1 LRTHSGSGDR
11 SVEEPSPLPPF
22 RGCPR
27 FAAKGARRMHRPRYG
42 RVPMPWRPWERNTKR
57 LVSASLSLERALWDL
72 TASTKCCTAI
82 PHKCGY
88 RTPALIKPGSRKR
101 TVLDS
106 GRPGYRWNM
115 MLDFPDGT
123 LRREQ
128 DLWREKLEAAQSR
141 YESDRNEESRA
152 ELRRA
157 LKTFADLVMNGRMPR
172 DLA

>member
-1 LRTHSGSGDR
+1 
-11 SVEEPSPLPPF
+11 
-22 RGCPR
+22 
-27 FAAKGARRMHRPRYG
+27 
-42 RVPMPWRPWERNTKR
+42 
-57 LVSASLSLERALWDL
+57 
-72 TASTKCCTAI
+72 
-82 PHKCGY
+82 
-88 RTPALIKPGSRKR
+88 
-101 TVLDS
+101 
-106 GRPGYRWNM
+106 M

-157 LKTFADLVMNGRMPR
+157 LKVFADLVMNGRMPR

>member
-1 LRTHSGSGDR
+1 
-11 SVEEPSPLPPF
+11 
-22 RGCPR
+22 
-27 FAAKGARRMHRPRYG
+27 M
-42 RVPMPWRPWERNTKR
+42 
-57 LVSASLSLERALWDL
+57 
-72 TASTKCCTAI
+72 I
-82 PHKCGY
+82 
-88 RTPALIKPGSRKR
+88 
-101 TVLDS
+101 
-106 GRPGYRWNM
+106 
-115 MLDFPDGT
+115 DFPDGT